1 MRRFFAEFREF
12 IAKGNMLD
20 MAIGIILGTA
30 LSGVVN
36 SLVHD
41 ILMPPIGLLLANVNF
56 SNLYVNLSGT
66 SYASLSAAQAA
77 GAPTLNYGT
86 FITALINFLII
97 GLVLFLVVRQVN
109 RMNRLL
115 VKQAAPAAPTTKE
128 CPYCRTLIPLEATRC
143 PNCTSELP

>member
-1 MRRFFAEFREF
+1 
-12 IAKGNMLD
+12 
-20 MAIGIILGTA
+20 
-30 LSGVVN
+30 
-36 SLVHD
+36 
-41 ILMPPIGLLLANVNF
+41 MPPIGLLLANVNF